1 MKEGGRCIASAS
13 FKQQSKLA
21 SSPSLSCP
29 TFARLP
35 TAVPPL
41 LDSAHRGDTP
51 VWWTLGAWIH
61 DRGEPESGQRWMMKA
76 QKRRAA
82 AACELFF
89 ERRVLPSLSLLTPPS
104 SLSLSSL
111 SLPQTGKRCFVGN
124 LAWRT
129 SWQDLK
135 DKFREVGTV
144 VYANVMRDDSG
155 KL

>member
-1 MKEGGRCIASAS
+1 MDDEGTKKKGRR
-13 FKQQSKLA
+13 
-21 SSPSLSCP
+21 
-29 TFARLP
+29 RLR
-35 TAVPPL
+35 AL
-41 LDSAHRGDTP
+41 F
-51 VWWTLGAWIH
+51 
-61 DRGEPESGQRWMMKA
+61 
-76 QKRRAA
+76 RAA
-82 AACELFF
+82 
-89 ERRVLPSLSLLTPPS
+89 RSSLSLALNPPS

>member
-1 MKEGGRCIASAS
+1 MHCIGQLQTTIEAGKLSTSLVPDVRKASHGRAP
-13 FKQQSKLA
+13 
-21 SSPSLSCP
+21 SPGFCSQRGL
-29 TFARLP
+29 ARLVDP
-35 TAVPPL
+35 GGVDPR
-41 LDSAHRGDTP
+41 S
-51 VWWTLGAWIH
+51 
-61 DRGEPESGQRWMMKA
+61 
-76 QKRRAA
+76 RRARERAEMDDEGTKKKGRRRLRALFRA
-82 AACELFF
+82 A
-89 ERRVLPSLSLLTPPS
+89 RSSLSLALNPPS